1 MTETAG
7 ATTGEGSVQVAGGAA
22 SGDEE
27 QGLGRG
33 RGRGRGR
40 DGGGEYEMV
49 GLNKEGE
56 AE

>member
-1 MTETAG
+1 VTETAG